1 MSENADQERK
11 TGKKAVQRAEVG
23 AGKQSQERRGRDG
36 EKRKKQ

>member
-1 MSENADQERK
+1 VSENADQERK
-11 TGKKAVQRAEVG
+11 TGKRAVQRAEVG